1 MLSPGGAPSPSLFPR
16 VAGGVWG
23 RGARCSPQEQGR
35 EWGSFGDEA
44 GSEPPHVRPCT
55 RRCQAK
61 RGGSWGAGTPGG
73 GLSGSGCLQWP
84 RCRAGAGRGA
94 RAPRG
99 CLAGVSPQGGGPV
112 PPPCPAPPLRPP
124 GAEGPCVLRIARI
137 LLHHQDTKAS
147 NTASTGGFAAAPDH
161 VSVGMG
167 TGTGPGRG
175 WHGAGDRVHGVARRV
190 SGTQAAPTGQS
201 RVCSPPSRAEQ
212 PPALGEQPAPRP
224 WALLVS
230 PRGISVARRIL
241 PLVCCWITAETE
253 KQQRN
258 RAAGLQP
265 GAGGTST
272 LPGPHPAPVP
282 CQGGPL
288 RVVSPGC
295 PLDVP

>member
-1 MLSPGGAPSPSLFPR
+1 MLSPGGAPSPSLSPR

-35 EWGSFGDEA
+35 EWEWEWGSFGDEA
-44 GSEPPHVRPCT
+44 GSEPPRVWPCA

-73 GLSGSGCLQWP
+73 GSVGLGACSGPAAELGQGEEP
-84 RCRAGAGRGA
+84 EHPGA
-94 RAPRG
+94 AP
-99 CLAGVSPQGGGPV
+99 AGVSPQGGGPV

-124 GAEGPCVLRIARI
+124 GAEGPRVLRIARI

-161 VSVGMG
+161 VSVGTG

-175 WHGAGDRVHGVARRV
+175 WHGAGDRAHGVARRV

-201 RVCSPPSRAEQ
+201 RVRSPPSRAEQ

-224 WALLVS
+224 RALLAS

-253 KQQRN
+253 KQQ
-258 RAAGLQP
+258 
-265 GAGGTST
+265 
-272 LPGPHPAPVP
+272 
-282 CQGGPL
+282 
-288 RVVSPGC
+288 
-295 PLDVP
+295 